1 MRAVID
7 RFEGGYALLL
17 FGDQEI
23 NVELPRELL
32 PPGAGEGD
40 ILAVSFQIDHE
51 AATAQKNK
59 IAGLLDKLNKNPSL

>member
-17 FGDQEI
+17 CGDQEI
-23 NVELPRELL
+23 KVELPRELL

-40 ILAVSFQIDHE
+40 ILAVSFQIDHQ
-51 AATAQKNK
+51 ATAAQREK
-59 IAGLLDKLNKNPSL
+59 IAGLLDKLKKNEPE